1 MEAMKT
7 ARFLSAQLG
16 GAEVT
21 IFHGASHGLLGDGGR
36 AFCELHLP
44 GTTHRVGCFSDY
56 LISTNAQLAKE
67 NPKNYSHAL
76 FGFSEGGIVIRN
88 SLENVYSLDPSISQH
103 IDVYTYGSAAA
114 VPKYL
119 AGSVDQRASMWD
131 PIPLLDVMGRLR
143 SDTSITIVEPVSSLP
158 NWMPRFDH
166 SSLGGT
172 AQKTWY
178 DMCVDSM
185 SKRGSQ

>member
-1 MEAMKT
+1 MKT
-7 ARFLSAQLG
+7 ARFISQQLG

-21 IFHGASHGLLGDGGR
+21 IFHGASHGLLGDGCR
-36 AFCELHLP
+36 AFSELHLP
-44 GTTHRVGCFSDY
+44 GTTHRVDGLSDY

-114 VPKYL
+114 IRPYL

-131 PIPLLDVMGRLR
+131 PVPLLDVLGRL
-143 SDTSITIVEPVSSLP
+143 SKDTSITIVEPVSSLP

-172 AQKTWY
+172 ARATWN
-178 DMCVDSM
+178 DMC
-185 SKRGSQ
+185 KKNIRERGAR